1 MELKSG
7 YKQTEVGVIPEDWSV
22 VDYVSF
28 GQVIDGD
35 RGIHYPG
42 ADDLRDAGHCL
53 FLNAGNV
60 TRSGFRFADCQFI
73 SAEKDRK
80 LNKGK
85 LMRGDVVLTTRGTL
99 GNFAYFS
106 DEIPF
111 EHIRINSGMVIL
123 RNMLPAVSNAY
134 QYLVLRSR
142 IVASQIE
149 RLSFGSAQPQLTV
162 KGISTLKIPLPPTK
176 AEQEA
181 ISEALSDTDALIES
195 LEHLIAKKCQ
205 IKQGALQELLTGKK
219 RLPRFETKPGYKQTE
234 VGVIPKEWEVR
245 PLVDIAE
252 IRSGIA
258 KNSNI
263 AVSNPVLVHYLRVAN
278 VQDGFLD
285 LSEMSKI
292 RMNINDIKRYAV
304 LPGDVL
310 MNEGGDLDKLG
321 RGSMWRGE
329 FSPCVHQNHV
339 FVVRCGS
346 RLSPDYLNVWTGAT
360 PARRYF
366 MLAGKQTTNLAS
378 INKTAL
384 GQLPV
389 ALPPRAEQ
397 EALATILSDI
407 DAEIA
412 ALEKK
417 LAKAHQLKQ
426 GMMQELLTGKIRL
439 V

>member
-1 MELKSG
+1 MVSRDWITVPLGKIDMLQRGYDLPNRLRRPGAVPIITSSGIGGTHSEAMVSGPGVVTGRYGTIGEVFYIESEFWPLNATLFVRDFHGNNPLFVSYLLRTIDFQTHSGKSG
-7 YKQTEVGVIPEDWSV
+7 VPGVNRNDLHEVV
-22 VDYVSF
+22 VS
-28 GQVIDGD
+28 I
-35 RGIHYPG
+35 
-42 ADDLRDAGHCL
+42 
-53 FLNAGNV
+53 
-60 TRSGFRFADCQFI
+60 
-73 SAEKDRK
+73 
-80 LNKGK
+80 
-85 LMRGDVVLTTRGTL
+85 
-99 GNFAYFS
+99 
-106 DEIPF
+106 
-111 EHIRINSGMVIL
+111 
-123 RNMLPAVSNAY
+123 
-134 QYLVLRSR
+134 
-142 IVASQIE
+142 
-149 RLSFGSAQPQLTV
+149 
-162 KGISTLKIPLPPTK
+162 PPTK

-181 ISEALSDTDALIES
+181 IAAALSDADGLIEL
-195 LEHLIAKKCQ
+195 LEQLIAKKHQ
-205 IKQGALQELLTGKK
+205 IKQGAMQELLTGKK
-219 RLPRFETKPGYKQTE
+219 RLPRFETKSGYKQTE

-397 EALATILSDI
+397 EALATVLSDM

-412 ALEKK
+412 ALEAK
-417 LAKAHQLKQ
+417 LAKARQLKQ
-426 GMMQELLTGKIRL
+426 GMMQELLTGRIRL